1 MTSISRRPLF
11 RVALALALVFGLA
24 PVASFAQGV
33 QTATLSGAVSSSDGQ
48 PLPGATVT
56 ITSPALQGERTA
68 VSDANGNYLF
78 RGLPTGTYKVA
89 FTLSGFATIERSVV
103 LQLGDAPVINATMSV
118 QSVEETITVTATA
131 PSVLNT
137 STVGATYKGE
147 NVDKLAMGRTLAAI
161 AELAPGLTDA
171 TPNAGQV
178 TIQGAFAYDN
188 VFLLNGVDINDN
200 LFGTANNLFIEDAIE
215 ETQVLTS
222 GISAEYGRFSG
233 GVINAIT
240 KRGGNSFSGSFR
252 TDFTN
257 SAWTDETPY
266 QKERGQEQTDKLN
279 KVYQGTLGGPIVK
292 DKLWFFGA
300 TRITPEAVTSQT
312 FAQTGIAY
320 ETKNKNER
328 YEGKLTGSIN
338 PNHTVTV
345 NYAKNS
351 TTQTQ
356 PTFGFSIDPRTII
369 TRTLPNDLFVAN
381 YNGVLS
387 ANLFFEAQYS
397 QKKFGFRDSGS
408 SFTDIVDS
416 PFLALG
422 FTSVPAVSHYNAPYF
437 DNSDPENRDN
447 KQITAALS
455 YFLSTSD
462 YGRHD
467 LKFGFENYKSTR
479 TGGNSQSST
488 GYVFD
493 ADPLVVGGA
502 VQLSN
507 GRLIPTFVPGRNLLE
522 QWDPVRNAQIDIT
535 TNSFYVNDRWT
546 LNDKWSFNLGARFEK
561 ITTDATKVQA
571 GADTSSIVPRIG
583 ATWDVRGDG
592 KHRLFA
598 TYAHYAGKASETQFA
613 DNSNVGT
620 PNYRLYVY
628 TGPAGQG
635 LGFAPGFD
643 IRNYELIDGSFP
655 TANVFLADGLGTPR
669 TKEWTLQYGARLGSK
684 GEFKVIYTNRVMGDL
699 LEDFIDDPTAAGKT
713 TVIVDGVNFGTFDNI
728 VVRNSDFA
736 ERKFQSLQFE
746 ASYRLTDNWSIAGHY
761 TNQLK
766 NEGNFEGEGTNTPGS
781 YSIIGDRPEIYSEE
795 RHFPYGKTNDYQQH
809 KARVWTTYNLDLGKA
824 GDLSLSGLW
833 RFNSGLAY
841 SLTAGGGGATAIQRA
856 LNPGYASMPGA
867 QTIFFGG
874 RGSEEFASFHLFDFA
889 MNYEVKIWKTF
900 RPWFKAE
907 LRNAFNNDKL
917 ITWNTTITAVR
928 TAGAPVDNLGLA
940 TTYTKG
946 ANFGKATGNGNYAT
960 PRTFQAS
967 VGFRF

>member
-1 MTSISRRPLF
+1 MNSNSRRPLF
-11 RVALALALVFGLA
+11 AVALALTLALVFA
-24 PVASFAQGV
+24 PVAAMAQGV
-33 QTATLSGAVSSSDGQ
+33 QTATLAGTVNSSDGQ
-48 PLPGATVT
+48 PLPGATVS
-56 ITSPALQGERTA
+56 ITSSSLQGERTA

-89 FTLSGFATIERSVV
+89 FALSGFATVERSVV
-103 LQLGDAPVINATMSV
+103 LQLGDAPTINATMSV

-147 NVDKLAMGRTLAAI
+147 SVDKLAMGRTLAAI

-178 TIQGAFAYDN
+178 TIQGAMAFDN

-257 SAWTDETPY
+257 SAWTDETPF
-266 QKERGQEQTDKLN
+266 QKERGQEQTSKLN
-279 KVYQGTLGGPIVK
+279 KVYQGTLGGPIIK

-300 TRITPEAVTSQT
+300 TRITPVATTSQT
-312 FAQTGIAY
+312 FASTGIPY
-320 ETKNKNER
+320 ETLLKNRR

-351 TTQTQ
+351 TDQTQ
-356 PTFGFSIDPRTII
+356 PSFGFSIDPRTII
-369 TRTLPNDLFVAN
+369 SRSLPNDLLVAN

-408 SFTDIVDS
+408 SFTDIKDS
-416 PFLALG
+416 PMLALG
-422 FTSVPAVSHYNAPYF
+422 QTSVAAVSHYNAPYF

-455 YFLSTSD
+455 YFLSTAD
-462 YGRHD
+462 LGRHD
-467 LKFGFENYKSTR
+467 LKLGFENYTSTR

-493 ADPLVVGGA
+493 VDPVVSGGT
-502 VQLSN
+502 VVLQN
-507 GRLIPTFVPGRNLLE
+507 GRLIPRFVSGASLLE
-522 QWDPVRNAQIDIT
+522 RWDPVRNAEVNIT
-535 TNSFYVNDRWT
+535 TRSLYLNDRWT
-546 LNDKWSFNLGARFEK
+546 LNENWSFNLGARYEK
-561 ITTDATKVQA
+561 IDSEATQVQE
-571 GADTSSIVPRIG
+571 GADTSALVPRLG
-583 ATWDVRGDG
+583 ATWDIKGDG
-592 KHRLFA
+592 KHRIYA
-598 TYAHYAGKASETQFA
+598 TYAHYAGKGSETQLA
-613 DNSNVGT
+613 ENSNVGT

-628 TGPAGQG
+628 TGPTGQG
-635 LGFAPGFD
+635 LDFAPGFD
-643 IRNYELIDGSFP
+643 VNNYELIDGSFP
-655 TANVFLADGLGTPR
+655 TANVFLGDGLGTPR
-669 TKEWTLQYGARLGSK
+669 TKEWTLQYGARLGNK
-684 GEFKVIYTNRVMGDL
+684 GEFKVSFTNRTMGDL
-699 LEDFIDDPTAAGKT
+699 VEDFIDDPSAAGKT
-713 TVIVDGVNFGTFDNI
+713 TVIVDGVNFGTFDN
-728 VVRNSDFA
+728 VVMRNSDFA
-736 ERKFQSLQFE
+736 ERKYQGLQFE
-746 ASYRLTDNWSIAGHY
+746 MNYRLTDNWTIAGHY

-766 NEGNFEGEGTNTPGS
+766 NEGNYEGEGANTPGS
-781 YSIIGDRPEIYSEE
+781 PSIIGDRPEIYSEA

-809 KARVWTTYNLDLGKA
+809 KARAWTTYNLDLGKG
-824 GDLSLSGLW
+824 GDLSLSALW

-841 SLTAGGGGATAIQRA
+841 SLAAAGGGATSIQRA

-874 RGSEEFASFHLFDFA
+874 RGSEEFASLHLFDFA
-889 MNYEVKIWKTF
+889 MNYEVKVWRTF

-907 LRNAFNNDKL
+907 VRNVLNNDKL
-917 ITWNTTITAVR
+917 ATWNTTITAVR

-940 TTYTKG
+940 TTYVKG
-946 ANFGKATGNGNYAT
+946 ANFGKATGNANYAT